1 MILVDSCGWIEFLA
15 DGDKA
20 EEYAKYFLDLKE
32 IATPTIVIYEVFKK
46 ILKERGEEA
55 AVMVAAQ
62 MSGTKVI
69 ELSEMLSLTA
79 ASVSVKYNLPMADAI
94 VYATAELLGCQVVTS
109 DMHFKDLENA
119 IYISSV

>member
-20 EEYAKYFLDLKE
+20 EEYAKYLLDTKD
-32 IATPTIVIYEVFKK
+32 IATPTIVIHEVFKK

-79 ASVSVKYNLPMADAI
+79 ASLSVKHNLPMAEPLFTRRR
-94 VYATAELLGCQVVTS
+94 VYWGVRL
-109 DMHFKDLENA
+109 
-119 IYISSV
+119 